1 MISASTIQHWIVA
14 SNFGGDGYKLD
25 DDRELE
31 IEALL
36 DATEDTLP
44 RQNRD

>member
-1 MISASTIQHWIVA
+1 MELNSLVGMA
-14 SNFGGDGYKLD
+14 SNLMMKK
-25 DDRELE
+25 EAE

-44 RQNRD
+44 RQVPKA